1 MPANNAARRAASVAA
16 LAVLLSG
23 CGGSRHASPNP
34 ARLAEYSA
42 GARIFKS
49 ACAVCHTLTGHD
61 TRSDGGDLGLLHGTV
76 AEVESFA
83 RIMPVHP
90 RLTPAD
96 VANIATYIVG
106 IERELARQRQ

>member
-16 LAVLLSG
+16 LAVLLAG
-23 CGGSRHASPNP
+23 CGGSRHASPSP
-34 ARLAEYSA
+34 ARLADSA

-96 VANIATYIVG
+96 VANIATYIVD

>member
-1 MPANNAARRAASVAA
+1 VPATNAARRGASVAA

-23 CGGSRHASPNP
+23 CGGSRHASPSP
-34 ARLAEYSA
+34 ARLADSA
-42 GARIFKS
+42 GARIFES

-76 AEVESFA
+76 AEVEGFV

-90 RLTPAD
+90 RLTPTN
-96 VANIATYIVG
+96 VAIVATYIVG
-106 IERELARQRQ
+106 VERELVRHRR